1 MARKLARESAMK
13 LVFERMMGGEGVGTL
28 QALEEYPILSE
39 NDKQYI
45 DRVLIGLRDQAE
57 DIDTRIEKS
66 SIDWKINRMPKVDLA
81 ILRLGAYEILYME
94 DIPPSVTAN
103 ECVEIAKKYGEAKSP
118 RFINGV
124 LGNII
129 ASTNED
135 RTDRP
140 KK

>member
-1 MARKLARESAMK
+1 VARKLARESAMK
-13 LVFERMMGGEGVGTL
+13 LVYERMMGGDGIGTL
-28 QALEEYPILSE
+28 QSLKEYPILSE

-45 DRVLIGLRDQAE
+45 DRVMSGVKDHALN
-57 DIDTRIEKS
+57 IDKIIEQS
-66 SIDWKINRMPKVDLA
+66 AIDWKVNRMPKVDLA

-103 ECVEIAKKYGEAKSP
+103 ECVEIAKKYGEEKSP

-129 ASTNED
+129 ASIGGD
-135 RTDRP
+135 RVKRP
-140 KK
+140 EK

>member
-13 LVFERMMGGEGVGTL
+13 LVYERMMGGDGIGTL
-28 QALEEYPILSE
+28 ESLKEYPILSD

-45 DRVLIGLRDQAE
+45 VRIMSGIKDEAE
-57 DIDTRIEKS
+57 IIDKKIEQS
-66 SIDWKINRMPKVDLA
+66 AIDWKVNRMPKVDLA
-81 ILRLGAYEILYME
+81 ILRLGAFEILYMD

-103 ECVEIAKKYGEAKSP
+103 ECVDIAKKYGEDKSP

-129 ASTNED
+129 ASIGGD
-135 RTDRP
+135 RV
-140 KK
+140 KKPEK